1 MDIKNN
7 PIGFFDSGVGG
18 LSVLRETISIMPN
31 ENYIYF
37 GDSKNAPY
45 GTKKV
50 GEVRELSFR
59 AADFLLSR
67 NVKAIVVACNTAT
80 SAAIEKLRERYDIP
94 VIGIEPAIKPAFHC
108 ERKGKVVVMATPM
121 TLHEKK
127 FNTLLEKLNE
137 KDRLI
142 SLPCPRLVEFVEN
155 GILEGEELQNY
166 LTEKLSVY
174 CNDDIS
180 SIVLGC
186 THFPFVK
193 RTIAKIVGEDIPLI
207 DGSHGTSMELK
218 RKLIE
223 KNILSD
229 STDKGYVK
237 IYNSNN
243 DSKVVDF
250 CYNLINT
257 K

>member
-18 LSVLRETISIMPN
+18 LSVLRE
-31 ENYIYF
+31 
-37 GDSKNAPY
+37 
-45 GTKKV
+45 
-50 GEVRELSFR
+50 
-59 AADFLLSR
+59 
-67 NVKAIVVACNTAT
+67 
-80 SAAIEKLRERYDIP
+80 
-94 VIGIEPAIKPAFHC
+94 
-108 ERKGKVVVMATPM
+108 
-121 TLHEKK
+121 
-127 FNTLLEKLNE
+127 
-137 KDRLI
+137 
-142 SLPCPRLVEFVEN
+142 
-155 GILEGEELQNY
+155 
-166 LTEKLSVY
+166 KLSI
-174 CNDDIS
+174 CFNERIS

-193 RTIAKIVGEDIPLI
+193 RTIAKVVGEDISLI

-229 STDKGYVK
+229 STQKGYVK

-243 DSKVVDF
+243 DSKVVNF